1 MPIPDDLFTPL
12 NAFLSG
18 RMGLHFA
25 KERRSD
31 LERAMAAAATEFGLD
46 DVAACVKWLIS
57 AAPTRETM
65 GILSSHLTVG
75 ETYFFRDRK
84 IFDAL
89 EQVVLPDLIRS
100 HSTLR
105 IWSAGCCTGEEPY
118 SIAMLLDRLAPGH
131 DGISILATDVN
142 PRFLEKANRGLYSEW
157 SFRGAPAWVTER
169 HFRRVGQGYELS
181 RRISEMVK
189 FSRLNLAE
197 DPYPEAMNLVFC
209 RNVLM
214 YFSPDKA
221 AKLAHDLHRA
231 TADDGWL
238 VVSPAEASNELFSG
252 FAPVD
257 FPGAMMYRRRV
268 PEVSKI
274 DDRPAQETMPVD
286 EPAERPAPEIRDEVD
301 ACAMA
306 RLCADRGSLGEA
318 RRWCEVAIESDR
330 LNAQC
335 HYLLATIMHEMGEF
349 AAEKQALKRTVYI
362 DPDFA
367 LAHFALGNV
376 RLHEG
381 RCDDAERHFSNALLL
396 LQAIPRDEI
405 LPESGGM
412 AAGRL
417 VEAIKSARAGLERAA
432 GGEK

>member
-1 MPIPDDLFTPL
+1 
-12 NAFLSG
+12 
-18 RMGLHFA
+18 
-25 KERRSD
+25 
-31 LERAMAAAATEFGLD
+31 MAAAAMEFGLD
-46 DVAACVKWLIS
+46 DAATCVKWLIS
-57 AAPTRETM
+57 TAPTRETM
-65 GILSSHLTVG
+65 GILSNHLTVG

-131 DGISILATDVN
+131 GGISILATDVN
-142 PRFLEKANRGLYSEW
+142 PRFLEKANRGVYSEW
-157 SFRGAPAWVTER
+157 SFRGAPSWAIER

-181 RRISEMVK
+181 RRISEMVR

-197 DPYPEAMNLVFC
+197 DPYPGAMNLVFC

-221 AKLAHDLHRA
+221 AKLALDLHRA

-238 VVSPAEASNELFSG
+238 VVNPVEASHELFSG
-252 FAPVD
+252 FEPVD
-257 FPGAMMYRRRV
+257 FPGAMMYRKRA
-268 PEVSKI
+268 PEVSNN
-274 DDRPAQETMPVD
+274 DDRHVFRAQATMPVD
-286 EPAERPAPEIRDEVD
+286 EPAERPDREIRDEVD
-301 ACAMA
+301 AFAMA
-306 RLCADRGSLGEA
+306 RRCADCGSLREA
-318 RRWCEVAIESDR
+318 RQWCEVAIESDR

-335 HYLLATIMHEMGEF
+335 HYLLATITHEMGEF
-349 AAEKQALKRTVYI
+349 AAEKQALKRAVYI

-381 RCDDAERHFSNALLL
+381 RCDDAERHFSNAFLL

-405 LPESGGM
+405 LSESGGLT
-412 AAGRL
+412 AGRL
-417 VEAIKSARAGLERAA
+417 VEAIKNARAGLGRAV
-432 GGEK
+432 GGTK